1 MVMKMLHKLIS
12 KFWSSQSRISDILG
26 MERTRKIT
34 VKQEQAETDKSVSG
48 GNLKIK
54 GESKRQ

>member
-1 MVMKMLHKLIS
+1 MKMLHKLIS